1 MADKKPEDLGTF
13 RIADVKRPEVRSYR
27 KAGKEPEPEAPASVG
42 FPAIEA
48 RVEHQTIEQV
58 VEEIRPSYEQ
68 LEEMSSKGDMKT
80 RAAAKKAMAAYERT
94 ADLFEYLYYTKD
106 ALQHRGR

>member
-1 MADKKPEDLGTF
+1 MTEKKPEDLGTF
-13 RIADVKRPEVRSYR
+13 RIADVKRPEVRSY
-27 KAGKEPEPEAPASVG
+27 KKLGKEPEPEEPASVG

-48 RVEHQTIEQV
+48 RVESKSIEEL

-68 LEEMSSKGDMKT
+68 LEELATKGDMKS

-94 ADLFEYLYYTKD
+94 ADLFEYLFYTKD
-106 ALQHRGR
+106 ALQGRNK

>member
-27 KAGKEPEPEAPASVG
+27 KIGKEPEPEQAPSVG
-42 FPAIEA
+42 FPAIES
-48 RVEHQTIEQV
+48 RVEGMTIEQV

-68 LEEMSSKGDMKT
+68 LEEMAAKGDMKS

-106 ALQHRGR
+106 ALQGRGK

>member
-13 RIADVKRPEVRSYR
+13 RIADVKRPEVRSY
-27 KAGKEPEPEAPASVG
+27 KKLGKEPEPEPSPSVG
-42 FPAIEA
+42 FPAIET
-48 RVEHQTIEQV
+48 RVENRTIEQV

-68 LEEMSSKGDMKT
+68 LEEMAGKGDMKS

-94 ADLFEYLYYTKD
+94 ADLFEYLFYTKD
-106 ALQHRGR
+106 ALQGRGK